1 MKKYRLKEHFG
12 RYGEGSV
19 FDVGTTLSDPIF
31 TLHVVDTLDL
41 IFPQFEELPESQE
54 EKDHGKCSAS
64 FCRAG
69 GGYENC
75 THPDNDFEKAR
86 RNKPQKEE
94 CKGGGHKFLD
104 GEGICICGSVARQK
118 PQPKQKPSEWIKNRA
133 RELAISATGYVTN
146 QADYLNVATRDFLD
160 SHADIFNK

>member
-1 MKKYRLKEHFG
+1 MKIKLLQSLPGYVKGYIFDSELEFG
-12 RYGEGSV
+12 NWHLAWPWRCYKNYT
-19 FDVGTTLSDPIF
+19 DI
-31 TLHVVDTLDL
+31 
-41 IFPQFEELPESQE
+41 FEELPESQE